1 MGRSTWYFS
10 MMSKQDLLRQSSDI
24 LEETLEEISSPSSNS
39 LEDINSK
46 ACIQA
51 TWEGLN
57 AVINGFNG
65 KRTSY
70 TLSPLDYLNFNILG
84 YEKAWEK
91 GMKNTIQNKITQ
103 VTIFHIH
110 EKNEKA

>member
-1 MGRSTWYFS
+1 

-24 LEETLEEISSPSSNS
+24 LEKTLEEISSPSSND

-51 TWEGLN
+51 TWEGLS
-57 AVINGFNG
+57 ALITGFNG

-70 TLSPLDYLNFNILG
+70 NLSPLDYLNFNILG

-91 GMKNTIQNKITQ
+91 GMKTLFKGKLHKLQYLIP
-103 VTIFHIH
+103 
-110 EKNEKA
+110 